1 MYFYKNLEKRKRRTK
16 NGIKF
21 KFVHIKALYRSRGG
35 GAGGRRRVPEGD
47 VISRRALKW
56 ENFDKRPN

>member
-16 NGIKF
+16 NVIKF

-35 GAGGRRRVPEGD
+35 GCPREAEGAGGRRNKPEG
-47 VISRRALKW
+47 A
-56 ENFDKRPN
+56 EMGEF